1 MIPDTLEVTEMFS
14 SLQGEGK
21 RCGRPATFL
30 RLRRCNLACSWCDQ
44 KETWDPED
52 EGYYSYEVMPLWDIR
67 EKILDYNDGL
77 LVITGGEPLIWQ
89 KKLRRLVDSMPGD
102 IDIEIETNGTIIPKD
117 LGLTR
122 ADFNISPKLVHSN
135 NGTRNTDMKLEFLDF
150 CRRNKAVLKYVVS
163 TPEDFD
169 EIDWCIKNWRVDNRN
184 VFIMPEGVDR
194 ESVCDKLPWLF
205 EACNERGY
213 NLTTRL
219 HVLAFGD
226 MKGV

>member
-1 MIPDTLEVTEMFS
+1 
-14 SLQGEGK
+14 
-21 RCGRPATFL
+21 
-30 RLRRCNLACSWCDQ
+30 
-44 KETWDPED
+44 
-52 EGYYSYEVMPLWDIR
+52 
-67 EKILDYNDGL
+67 
-77 LVITGGEPLIWQ
+77 
-89 KKLRRLVDSMPGD
+89 MPGD